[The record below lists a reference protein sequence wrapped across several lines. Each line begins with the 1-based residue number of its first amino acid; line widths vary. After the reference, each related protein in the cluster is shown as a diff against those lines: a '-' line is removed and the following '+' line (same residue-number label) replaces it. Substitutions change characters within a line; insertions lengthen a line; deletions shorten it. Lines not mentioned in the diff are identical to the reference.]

1 MDLSLSPFKF
11 LDNQFLAKYLMI
23 PQVEAQI
30 WHLAR
35 TCLLGEAFAYC
46 HSFQKSKSGQVM
58 NGKNTIGICFLH
70 LNSLRNP
77 PWLCQKWSW
86 NKDQLGRQRHKEFI
100 IENRLRKLSMIE
112 LISQKLAV
120 SLLPGMICETLVC
133 FSLLQLRQFVPRTFY
148 YCLSLG
154 VVDLHVDL
162 LVTTHTYNC
171 QCDTTQKIFTSKS
184 YKRTCTGF
192 LSPYASLKVY
202 YLKDRH
208 LI

>member
-1 MDLSLSPFKF
+1 MSASTWLEISCFLGSQSVSAFLENVAGKMDLSLSPFKF
-11 LDNQFLAKYLMI
+11 SDNQFLAKYLMI

-133 FSLLQLRQFVPRTFY
+133 FSLLQLRHSLYHVPFITA
-148 YCLSLG
+148 
-154 VVDLHVDL
+154 
-162 LVTTHTYNC
+162 LV
-171 QCDTTQKIFTSKS
+171 
-184 YKRTCTGF
+184 
-192 LSPYASLKVY
+192 
-202 YLKDRH
+202 
-208 LI
+208 

>member
-23 PQVEAQI
+23 PQVEAQT

-35 TCLLGEAFAYC
+35 TCLSGEAFAYC
-46 HSFQKSKSGQVM
+46 HSFQNPNLVKLWTENTPSAYASCILILWGILLDCVR
-58 NGKNTIGICFLH
+58 NGPGTRTK
-70 LNSLRNP
+70 
-77 PWLCQKWSW
+77 
-86 NKDQLGRQRHKEFI
+86 GRQRHKEFI

-162 LVTTHTYNC
+162 LVTTRTYNC
-171 QCDTTQKIFTSKS
+171 QCDTTQKIFTSK
-184 YKRTCTGF
+184 
-192 LSPYASLKVY
+192 L
-202 YLKDRH
+202 
-208 LI
+208 